1 MSFYIDVLLPF
12 PLKNFYTYRISKEEF
27 KFIKSGFRVLV
38 PFGGKRVFTG
48 IIIDKHKNIPDS
60 YEPKEIFAFQD
71 DLPVVDEN
79 QILFWKWMSN
89 YYQCSMGQILKA
101 SMPSSFLLTSET
113 LLEKNLSKKIDYR
126 KISDEEILI
135 LDALDLKKIKIDE
148 VRLIL
153 NKKNI
158 FSIVNN
164 LIQKGYVNSIQS
176 VRERYKPKL
185 VKYIKLDKRYS
196 ESKNK
201 NSYNLEFKK
210 SPRKRKIIQYILE
223 NYSESEWIKYT
234 LLRQKCK
241 LNSSILKKMIVQ
253 NILSEKTV
261 HEDRF
266 KVKFSETTKLLNLSK
281 PQLLAKEKIL
291 KIWKQ
296 NSIVLFE
303 GVTSSGKT
311 EVYSHLI
318 NRFLKKGFQI
328 LFMMPEIS
336 LTIQMV
342 SRLKKIFGKYL
353 SVYHSKFSNE
363 ERFEVWNNVIKNK
376 EKARIIVGARSSIFL
391 PFQNLKLVVV
401 DEEHDSSF
409 KQENPSPRY
418 NARDSAIKLSKIHNA
433 KLILGSATPSLESK
447 FNAFNKKYG
456 YVKLTEKYGA
466 SAPPEIKCIDM
477 KIYYKANKMKGLLTP
492 ELYNAIQEKLLLG
505 QQILLFQNRR
515 GYAPIIE
522 CVTCGHIPLCRN
534 CDVSLTFHQF
544 TNSLKCHYCGFSE
557 KNQKKCLK
565 CNSVKIDMKGYGTQQ
580 IEEQIKSFFPSAKV
594 DRMDWDTTRGK
605 YSVDKIFEKFENHQI
620 DILIG
625 TQMVTKGLDFKN
637 IGLVGV
643 INADNILFFPNFRA
657 NEKAFQILTQVA
669 GRAGRSKI
677 KGSVLIQTFSSNN
690 KIFDLI
696 KKQNHDGFYKKE
708 IAERNQFN
716 YPPYYRLIKISI
728 KSRDI
733 ETLIKASNWLF
744 QSLSNGFTY
753 PIYGPFDPH
762 VSRIKNEFIKQI
774 IIKYP
779 NTNVRNKI
787 KRHLMKSIE
796 SFESIAK
803 FRVIKL
809 NIDIDPN

>member
-89 YYQCSMGQILKA
+89 YYQCSMGQVLKA

-201 NSYNLEFKK
+201 NGYNLEFKK
-210 SPRKRKIIQYILE
+210 SPRKRKIIQHILE

-234 LLRQKCK
+234 LLKQKCK
-241 LNSSILKKMIVQ
+241 LNSSILKKMIVK
-253 NILSEKTV
+253 NILSEKIV

-266 KVKFSETTKLLNLSK
+266 KVNFSETTKLLNLSK

-466 SAPPEIKCIDM
+466 SAPPEIKFIDM

-565 CNSVKIDMKGYGTQQ
+565 CDSVKIDMKGYGTQQ

-774 IIKYP
+774 LIKYP

>member
-774 IIKYP
+774 LIKYP

>member
-1 MSFYIDVLLPF
+1 MSFYVDVLLPF

-234 LLRQKCK
+234 LLKQKCK
-241 LNSSILKKMIVQ
+241 LNTSILKKMIVQ
-253 NILSEKTV
+253 NILLEKIV

-266 KVKFSETTKLLNLSK
+266 KVKFSETNMLLKLSK

-311 EVYSHLI
+311 EVYSQLI

-376 EKARIIVGARSSIFL
+376 EQARIIVGARSSIFL

-456 YVKLTEKYGA
+456 YVKLTEKYGV

-774 IIKYP
+774 LIKYP

>member
-12 PLKNFYTYRISKEEF
+12 PLKNFYTYRISEEEF
-27 KFIKSGFRVLV
+27 KFIKKGFRVLV
-38 PFGGKRVFTG
+38 PFGGKRVFTS
-48 IIIDKHKNIPDS
+48 IVIKKHKNIPDN

-71 DLPVVDEN
+71 DLPIVDKN
-79 QILFWKWMSN
+79 QIFFWKWMSN
-89 YYQCSMGQILKA
+89 YYQCPMGSILKA
-101 SMPSSFLLTSET
+101 SIPSSFLLTSET
-113 LLEKNLSKKIDYR
+113 LLEKNLNKQVDYK
-126 KISDEEILI
+126 KISDDEILI

-158 FSIVNN
+158 FPAVNN
-164 LIQKGYVNSIQS
+164 LIEKGYIKSIES
-176 VRERYKPKL
+176 IKEKYKPKL
-185 VKYIKLDKRYS
+185 VKYIKIYKRYS
-196 ESKNK
+196 ELKNK
-201 NSYNLEFKK
+201 NNHYLELKN
-210 SPRKRKIIQYILE
+210 SPRKRKIIEYILK
-223 NYSESEWIKYT
+223 NNSGTEWIEYS
-234 LLRQKCK
+234 LLKRKCK
-241 LNSSILKKMIVQ
+241 LNSSILKKMISL
-253 NILSEKTV
+253 NILSEKIV

-266 KVKFSETTKLLNLSK
+266 KVNFTKTSELIKLSK

-291 KIWKQ
+291 EIWKQ
-296 NSIVLFE
+296 NSTVLFE

-376 EKARIIVGARSSIFL
+376 ENARIVVGARSSIFL
-391 PFQNLKLVVV
+391 PFQNLKLIVV

-409 KQENPSPRY
+409 KQENPAPRY
-418 NARDSAIKLSKIHNA
+418 NARDSSIKLSKIHNA

-447 FNAFNKKYG
+447 FNALNKKYG
-456 YVKLTEKYGA
+456 YVKLTEKYGL
-466 SAPPEIKCIDM
+466 STSSEIKCVDM
-477 KIYYKANKMKGLLTP
+477 KIYYRANKMKGLLTP
-492 ELYNAIQEKLLLG
+492 ELYDAIQNKLLLG

-515 GYAPIIE
+515 GYAPVIE
-522 CVTCGHIPLCRN
+522 CITCGHIPKCRN
-534 CDVSLTFHQF
+534 CDVSLTFHQYS
-544 TNSLKCHYCGFSE
+544 NSLKCHYCGFSE
-557 KNQKKCLK
+557 INQKKCLK
-565 CNSVKIDMKGYGTQQ
+565 CSSSKIDMKGYGTQQ
-580 IEEQIKSFFPSAKV
+580 IEEQIKSFFPKARV

-605 YSVDKIFEKFENHQI
+605 YSVDKIFEKFENSQI
-620 DILIG
+620 DVLIG
-625 TQMVTKGLDFKN
+625 TQMITKGLDFKN

-657 NEKAFQILTQVA
+657 NEKAFQVLTQVA
-669 GRAGRSKI
+669 GRAGRSSI
-677 KGSVLIQTFSSNN
+677 KGSVIIQTFSSDNN
-690 KIFDLI
+690 IFELI

-716 YPPYYRLIKISI
+716 YPPYYRLIKIII
-728 KSRDI
+728 KSRDLD
-733 ETLIKASNWLF
+733 TLRIASNWLF
-744 QSLSNGFTY
+744 QSLSNGFIY

-762 VSRIKNEFIKQI
+762 ISKIKNEFIKQI
-774 IIKYP
+774 LIKYP
-779 NTNVRNKI
+779 NTTVRNKV
-787 KRHLMKSIE
+787 KKHLMKSVE

-803 FRVIKL
+803 FRIVKL
-809 NIDIDPN
+809 NVDVDPN

>member
-101 SMPSSFLLTSET
+101 SMPSSFLITSET

-164 LIQKGYVNSIQS
+164 LIKKGYVNSIQS
-176 VRERYKPKL
+176 VRDRYKPKL

-234 LLRQKCK
+234 LLKQKCK
-241 LNSSILKKMIVQ
+241 LNSSILKKMIVK
-253 NILSEKTV
+253 NILSEKIV

-266 KVKFSETTKLLNLSK
+266 KVNFSETTKLLNLSK

-328 LFMMPEIS
+328 LFMIPEIS

-418 NARDSAIKLSKIHNA
+418 NARDSAIKLSKIHKA

-456 YVKLTEKYGA
+456 YVKLMEKYGA

-492 ELYNAIQEKLLLG
+492 ELYNSIQEKLLLG

-534 CDVSLTFHQF
+534 CDVSLTFHQY
-544 TNSLKCHYCGFSE
+544 TNSLKCHYCGFSQ
-557 KNQKKCLK
+557 KNQKKCLE

-690 KIFDLI
+690 KIFELI
-696 KKQNHDGFYKKE
+696 KKQNHDGFYNKE

-774 IIKYP
+774 LIKYP

>member
-12 PLKNFYTYRISKEEF
+12 PLKNFYTYRISKQEF

-38 PFGGKRVFTG
+38 PFGGKRIFTG
-48 IIIDKHKNIPDS
+48 IIIDKHRNIPDS

-113 LLEKNLSKKIDYR
+113 LLEKNLSKKLDYR
-126 KISDEEILI
+126 KISDEEIII

-185 VKYIKLDKRYS
+185 VKYLKLDKRYS

-201 NSYNLEFKK
+201 NGYNLEFKK

-223 NYSESEWIKYT
+223 NYSENEWVKYT
-234 LLRQKCK
+234 LLKQKCK
-241 LNSSILKKMIVQ
+241 LNSSILKKMLAQ
-253 NILSEKTV
+253 NILSEKIV

-266 KVKFSETTKLLNLSK
+266 KVNFSGITKLLKLTE

-318 NRFLKKGFQI
+318 KTFLKKGFQI
-328 LFMMPEIS
+328 LLMMPEIS

-391 PFQNLKLVVV
+391 PFQKLGLVIV

-409 KQENPSPRY
+409 KQNNPAPRY
-418 NARDSAIKLSKIHNA
+418 NARDSVIKLSKIHNA
-433 KLILGSATPSLESK
+433 KLVLGSATPSLESK
-447 FNAFNKKYG
+447 FNALNNKYG
-456 YVKLTEKYGA
+456 YIKLSEKYGT
-466 SAPPEIKCIDM
+466 SKLPEIKFVDM
-477 KIYYKANKMKGLLTP
+477 KIYHKADKMKGLLTP
-492 ELYNAIQEKLLLG
+492 ELYDAIQKNLDKG
-505 QQILLFQNRR
+505 HQILLFQNRR

-522 CVTCGHIPLCRN
+522 CTTCGHIPKCN
-534 CDVSLTFHQF
+534 SCDVSLTYHQYS
-544 TNSLKCHYCGFSE
+544 NSLKCHYCGFNQ
-557 KNQKKCLK
+557 KNQKRCLF
-565 CNSVKIDMKGYGTQQ
+565 CDSEKIDMKGYGTQQ
-580 IEEQIKSFFPSAKV
+580 VQEQINFFFPSAKV
-594 DRMDWDTTRGK
+594 ARMDWDTTRGK
-605 YSVDKIFEKFENHQI
+605 FSVDRIFEKLDNHEI

-625 TQMVTKGLDFKN
+625 TQMITKGLDFKN

-643 INADNILFFPNFRA
+643 INADNILYFPNFRA
-657 NEKAFQILTQVA
+657 NEKAFQVLTQVA
-669 GRAGRSKI
+669 GRAGRTRI
-677 KGSVLIQTFSSNN
+677 QGEVIIQTFSSEN

-696 KKQNHDGFYKKE
+696 KKNDHDGFYNQEIHERKE
-708 IAERNQFN
+708 FN
-716 YPPYYRLIKISI
+716 YPPHYRLIKLTM
-728 KSRDI
+728 KSKNI
-733 ETLIKASNWLF
+733 ETLILASNWLF
-744 QSLSNGFTY
+744 KSLSNGFVY
-753 PIYGPFDPH
+753 PIYGPFDPYIAK
-762 VSRIKNEFIKQI
+762 IKNEHIKEI
-774 IIKYP
+774 LIKYP
-779 NTNVRNKI
+779 NTAVRKKI
-787 KRHLMKSIE
+787 KEHLIKSVG
-796 SFESIAK
+796 SFESIGK
-803 FRVIKL
+803 FNNIKL
-809 NIDIDPN
+809 NIDIDPI

>member
-196 ESKNK
+196 ESKIK

-234 LLRQKCK
+234 LLKQKCK

-253 NILSEKTV
+253 NILLEKIV

-522 CVTCGHIPLCRN
+522 CVTCGHIPVCRN
-534 CDVSLTFHQF
+534 CDVSLTFHQY
-544 TNSLKCHYCGFSE
+544 TNSLKCHYCGFSQ
-557 KNQKKCLK
+557 KNQKKCLE

-774 IIKYP
+774 LIKYP

>member
-89 YYQCSMGQILKA
+89 YYQCSMGQVLKA

-185 VKYIKLDKRYS
+185 VTYVKLDKRYS
-196 ESKNK
+196 KSKNK
-201 NSYNLEFKK
+201 NNYNLEFKK

-234 LLRQKCK
+234 LLKQKCK

-266 KVKFSETTKLLNLSK
+266 KVNFSETTKLLNLSK

-522 CVTCGHIPLCRN
+522 CVTCGHIPVCRN

-774 IIKYP
+774 LIKYP

>member
-1 MSFYIDVLLPF
+1 MSFYVDVLLPF

-164 LIQKGYVNSIQS
+164 LIKKGYVNSIQS
-176 VRERYKPKL
+176 VRDRYKPKL

-234 LLRQKCK
+234 LLKQKCK
-241 LNSSILKKMIVQ
+241 LNSSILKKMIFQ
-253 NILSEKTV
+253 NILLEKIV

-266 KVKFSETTKLLNLSK
+266 KVKFSETNMLLKLSK

-376 EKARIIVGARSSIFL
+376 EQARIIVGARSSIFL

-401 DEEHDSSF
+401 DEEHDSSY

-515 GYAPIIE
+515 GYAPIVE

-534 CDVSLTFHQF
+534 CDVSLTFHQY

-733 ETLIKASNWLF
+733 ETLIKASSWLF

-774 IIKYP
+774 LIKYP

>member
-196 ESKNK
+196 ESKNQ

-253 NILSEKTV
+253 NILLEKIV

-281 PQLLAKEKIL
+281 PQLFAKEKIL

-774 IIKYP
+774 LIKYP

>member
-234 LLRQKCK
+234 LLKQKCK

-253 NILSEKTV
+253 NILSEKIV

-266 KVKFSETTKLLNLSK
+266 KVKFGETNKLLKLSK

-690 KIFDLI
+690 KIFELI
-696 KKQNHDGFYKKE
+696 KKQNHDGFYEKE

-774 IIKYP
+774 LIKYP

>member
-12 PLKNFYTYRISKEEF
+12 PLKNLYTYRISKLEF

-38 PFGGKRVFTG
+38 PFGGKRIFTG
-48 IIIDKHKNIPDS
+48 IIIDKHRNISDS

-113 LLEKNLSKKIDYR
+113 LLEKNLSKKVDYR
-126 KISDEEILI
+126 KISDEEIII

-185 VKYIKLDKRYS
+185 VKYLKLDKRYS

-201 NSYNLEFKK
+201 NGYNLELKK

-223 NYSESEWIKYT
+223 NYSENEWVKYT
-234 LLRQKCK
+234 LLKQKCK
-241 LNSSILKKMIVQ
+241 LNSSILKKMLVQ
-253 NILSEKTV
+253 NILSEKIV

-266 KVKFSETTKLLNLSK
+266 KVNFSGTTKLLKLSE

-311 EVYSHLI
+311 EVYSYLI
-318 NRFLKKGFQI
+318 NRFLKRGFQI
-328 LFMMPEIS
+328 LLMMPEIS

-391 PFQNLKLVVV
+391 PFQKLGLVIV

-409 KQENPSPRY
+409 KQNNPAPRY
-418 NARDSAIKLSKIHNA
+418 NARDSVIKLSKIHNA
-433 KLILGSATPSLESK
+433 KLVLGSATPSLESK
-447 FNAFNKKYG
+447 FNALNNKYG
-456 YVKLTEKYGA
+456 YVKLSEKYGT
-466 SAPPEIKCIDM
+466 SKLPEIKFVDM
-477 KIYYKANKMKGLLTP
+477 KIYHKADKMKGLLTP
-492 ELYNAIQEKLLLG
+492 ELYDAIQKNLDKG
-505 QQILLFQNRR
+505 HQILLFQNRR

-522 CVTCGHIPLCRN
+522 CTTCGHIPKCN
-534 CDVSLTFHQF
+534 SCDVSLTYHQYS
-544 TNSLKCHYCGFSE
+544 NSLKCHYCGFNQ
-557 KNQKKCLK
+557 KNQKRCLI
-565 CNSVKIDMKGYGTQQ
+565 CNSEKIDMKGYGTQHVQ
-580 IEEQIKSFFPSAKV
+580 EQINFFFPSAKV
-594 DRMDWDTTRGK
+594 ARMDWDTTRGK
-605 YSVDKIFEKFENHQI
+605 FSVDRIFEKLDNHEI

-625 TQMVTKGLDFKN
+625 TQMITKGLDFKN

-643 INADNILFFPNFRA
+643 INADNILYFPNFRA
-657 NEKAFQILTQVA
+657 NEKAFQVLTQVA
-669 GRAGRSKI
+669 GRAGRTRIQGKVI
-677 KGSVLIQTFSSNN
+677 IQTFSSEN

-696 KKQNHDGFYKKE
+696 KKNDHDGFYNQEIYERKE
-708 IAERNQFN
+708 FN
-716 YPPYYRLIKISI
+716 YPPHYRLIKLTM
-728 KSRDI
+728 KSKNI
-733 ETLIKASNWLF
+733 ETLILASNWLF
-744 QSLSNGFTY
+744 KSLSNGFVY

-762 VSRIKNEFIKQI
+762 IAKIKNEHIKEI
-774 IIKYP
+774 LIKYP
-779 NTNVRNKI
+779 NTAVRKKI
-787 KRHLMKSIE
+787 KEHLIKSVG
-796 SFESIAK
+796 SFESIGK
-803 FRVIKL
+803 FKNIKL
-809 NIDIDPN
+809 NIDIDPI

>member
-234 LLRQKCK
+234 LLKQKCK

-253 NILSEKTV
+253 NILSEKIV

-266 KVKFSETTKLLNLSK
+266 KVNFSETTKLLNLSK

-774 IIKYP
+774 LIKYP

>member
-89 YYQCSMGQILKA
+89 YYQCSMGQVLKA

-164 LIQKGYVNSIQS
+164 LIKKGYVNSIQS
-176 VRERYKPKL
+176 VRDRYKPKL

-253 NILSEKTV
+253 NILLEKIV

-266 KVKFSETTKLLNLSK
+266 KVKFSETNMLLKLSK

-522 CVTCGHIPLCRN
+522 CVTCGHIPVCRN

-774 IIKYP
+774 LIKYP

>member
-12 PLKNFYTYRISKEEF
+12 PLKNFYTYRISEKEF
-27 KFIKSGFRVLV
+27 KFIKNGFRVLV
-38 PFGGKRVFTG
+38 PFGGKKVFTA
-48 IIIDKHKNIPDS
+48 IVINKHTNIPS
-60 YEPKEIFAFQD
+60 EYEPKEIFAFQD
-71 DLPVVDEN
+71 DLPVVDKN
-79 QILFWKWMSN
+79 QILFWEWMSN
-89 YYQCSMGQILKA
+89 YYQCSMGNILKA
-101 SMPSSFLLTSET
+101 SMPSSFLLTSQT
-113 LLEKNLSKKIDYR
+113 LLEKKQQKKVDY
-126 KISDEEILI
+126 KNISDEEILI
-135 LDALDLKKIKIDE
+135 LDALDIKKIKIDE

-158 FSIVNN
+158 FPIINK
-164 LIQKGYVNSIQS
+164 LIEKGYISSIES
-176 VRERYKPKL
+176 IKEKYKPKL
-185 VKYIKLDKRYS
+185 TKYIKLDGKYKK
-196 ESKNK
+196 SKNINCLK
-201 NSYNLEFKK
+201 EEFRN
-210 SPRKRKIIQYILE
+210 SPRKRKIIEFILK
-223 NYSESEWIKYT
+223 NNSDNEWIEYS
-234 LLRQKCK
+234 LLKNKCK
-241 LNSSILKKMIVQ
+241 LNGSVLKKMINL
-253 NILSEKTV
+253 NILSEKIV

-266 KVKFSETTKLLNLSK
+266 KLNPGVTLELSK
-281 PQLLAKEKIL
+281 LSKAQLLSKDKIL
-291 KIWKQ
+291 RIWKK

-311 EVYSHLI
+311 EIYFHLI
-318 NRFLKKGFQI
+318 NRYLAIGCQI
-328 LFMMPEIS
+328 LFIMPEIS

-342 SRLKKIFGKYL
+342 SRLKKVFGKYL
-353 SVYHSKFSNE
+353 SVYHSKFSNQ
-363 ERFEVWNNVIKNK
+363 ERFEVWNNVIKNN

-391 PFQNLKLVVV
+391 PFKNLKLVIV

-409 KQENPSPRY
+409 KQENPAPRY

-447 FNAFNKKYG
+447 FNALNKKYG
-456 YVKLTEKYGA
+456 YVKLTNKYGT

-492 ELYNAIQEKLLLG
+492 ELYDAIENKLALD

-522 CVTCGHIPLCRN
+522 CETCGYIPKCRN
-534 CDVSLTFHQF
+534 CDVSLTFHQYS
-544 TNSLKCHYCGFSE
+544 NSLKCHYCGFSE

-565 CNSVKIDMKGYGTQQ
+565 CSSVKIDMKGYGTQQ
-580 IEEQIKSFFPSAKV
+580 IEEQIKSFFPNAKV

-605 YSVDKIFEKFENHQI
+605 YSVDKILEKFENHQI

-657 NEKAFQILTQVA
+657 NEKAFQILTQVS
-669 GRAGRSKI
+669 GRAGRSSI
-677 KGSVLIQTFSSNN
+677 KGSVIIQTFSSGN
-690 KIFDLI
+690 KIFEFI
-696 KKQNHDGFYKKE
+696 KKQNHDGFYEQEITERKE
-708 IAERNQFN
+708 FN
-716 YPPYYRLIKISI
+716 YPPYYRLIKIII
-728 KSRDI
+728 KSRDL
-733 ETLIKASNWLF
+733 ETLKRASNWLF
-744 QSLSNGFTY
+744 QSISNGLIY

-762 VSRIKNEFIKQI
+762 VSRIKNEFIKEVL
-774 IIKYP
+774 IKYP

-803 FRVIKL
+803 FRVVKL
-809 NIDIDPN
+809 NVDIDPN

>member
-234 LLRQKCK
+234 LLKQKCK

-253 NILSEKTV
+253 NILLEKIV

-266 KVKFSETTKLLNLSK
+266 KVKFSETNMLLKLSK

-376 EKARIIVGARSSIFL
+376 EQARIIVGARSSIFL

-774 IIKYP
+774 LIKYP

>member
-113 LLEKNLSKKIDYR
+113 LLEKNLSKKVDYR

-164 LIQKGYVNSIQS
+164 LIKKGYVNSIQS
-176 VRERYKPKL
+176 VRDRYKPKL

-234 LLRQKCK
+234 LLKQKCK
-241 LNSSILKKMIVQ
+241 LNNSILKKMIVQ
-253 NILSEKTV
+253 NILSEKIV

-266 KVKFSETTKLLNLSK
+266 KVKFSETNKLLKLSK

-291 KIWKQ
+291 KIWNQ

-456 YVKLTEKYGA
+456 YVKLMEKYGA

-774 IIKYP
+774 LIKYP

-787 KRHLMKSIE
+787 KRHLKKSIE
-796 SFESIAK
+796 SFQSIAK

>member
-1 MSFYIDVLLPF
+1 MSFYVDVLLPF

-126 KISDEEILI
+126 KISDEEVLI

-234 LLRQKCK
+234 LLKQKCK
-241 LNSSILKKMIVQ
+241 LNSSILKKMIFQ
-253 NILSEKTV
+253 NILLEKIV

-266 KVKFSETTKLLNLSK
+266 KVKFSETNMLLKLSK

-363 ERFEVWNNVIKNK
+363 YD
-376 EKARIIVGARSSIFL
+376 L
-391 PFQNLKLVVV
+391 TY
-401 DEEHDSSF
+401 H
-409 KQENPSPRY
+409 KQ
-418 NARDSAIKLSKIHNA
+418 
-433 KLILGSATPSLESK
+433 
-447 FNAFNKKYG
+447 
-456 YVKLTEKYGA
+456 
-466 SAPPEIKCIDM
+466 
-477 KIYYKANKMKGLLTP
+477 
-492 ELYNAIQEKLLLG
+492 
-505 QQILLFQNRR
+505 
-515 GYAPIIE
+515 
-522 CVTCGHIPLCRN
+522 
-534 CDVSLTFHQF
+534 
-544 TNSLKCHYCGFSE
+544 
-557 KNQKKCLK
+557 
-565 CNSVKIDMKGYGTQQ
+565 
-580 IEEQIKSFFPSAKV
+580 
-594 DRMDWDTTRGK
+594 
-605 YSVDKIFEKFENHQI
+605 
-620 DILIG
+620 
-625 TQMVTKGLDFKN
+625 
-637 IGLVGV
+637 
-643 INADNILFFPNFRA
+643 
-657 NEKAFQILTQVA
+657 
-669 GRAGRSKI
+669 
-677 KGSVLIQTFSSNN
+677 
-690 KIFDLI
+690 
-696 KKQNHDGFYKKE
+696 
-708 IAERNQFN
+708 
-716 YPPYYRLIKISI
+716 
-728 KSRDI
+728 
-733 ETLIKASNWLF
+733 
-744 QSLSNGFTY
+744 
-753 PIYGPFDPH
+753 
-762 VSRIKNEFIKQI
+762 
-774 IIKYP
+774 
-779 NTNVRNKI
+779 
-787 KRHLMKSIE
+787 
-796 SFESIAK
+796 
-803 FRVIKL
+803 
-809 NIDIDPN
+809 

>member
-113 LLEKNLSKKIDYR
+113 LLEKNLSKKVDYR

-201 NSYNLEFKK
+201 NGYNLEFKK
-210 SPRKRKIIQYILE
+210 SPRKRKIIQHILE

-234 LLRQKCK
+234 LLKQKCK

-253 NILSEKTV
+253 NILSEKIV

-266 KVKFSETTKLLNLSK
+266 KVKFGETNKLLKLSK

-466 SAPPEIKCIDM
+466 SAPPEIKFIDM

-690 KIFDLI
+690 KIFDMI
-696 KKQNHDGFYKKE
+696 KKQNHDSFYKKE

-716 YPPYYRLIKISI
+716 FPPYYRLIKISI
-728 KSRDI
+728 KSRDL

-753 PIYGPFDPH
+753 PIYGPFDPY

-774 IIKYP
+774 LIKYP

-796 SFESIAK
+796 SFQSIAK